1 MSREVG
7 MSISRR
13 EFLKVSAAA
22 TAASTIGVSLLPG
35 MQKELF
41 ADGLNWHKSVCRFCG
56 VGCGIMIGEKNGKVV
71 AVKGDVKN
79 TINKGHLCVKGFYL
93 HKVVYAKTRLL
104 HPMIKKNGKFE
115 RVSWDEALDYVA
127 KKFNQIRKQHGPD
140 ALAFYGSGQ
149 AETEETYIANKLFKG
164 AIGTNNMEGN
174 PRLCMASAVGGY
186 LTSLGKDEPAG
197 TYADIEKAELFLLV
211 GSNTAEAHPILFER
225 IMRHKAKN
233 PDVKIIIIDPR
244 KTPTDQVADLHLF
257 PKPGWDLAILHAMAR
272 ILIKEGYADENFIK
286 QSVNFKDNKKNLT
299 YEEYKQ
305 FLEQFTPEKAAQ
317 ISGVEPDKIVKAARM
332 FGKAKTAMSMWTM
345 GLNQRTRGVWANNLV
360 TNLHLITGKIGVP
373 GSDSFSLT
381 GQPNACG
388 GVREGGGLCHLL
400 PAHRSVKN
408 PKHRAEVAKVWGVPV
423 SNIQPKPGKH
433 TVAMFEAL
441 NKGEIKGIY
450 IMCTNPAQ
458 SLPNASKYWKGLKE
472 QFVVVAESF
481 FPTATTDYADVV
493 LPAAFWS
500 EKEGVYGCTER
511 RSQYMEQVIKPQG
524 EARWDAFILRDLAI
538 KMGFK
543 KYFEKYKTAEDIWSE
558 YISLTKGTDMDL
570 SGAPYSRLKKL
581 RGITWP
587 VPSVDHPGT
596 YKRYTKGDPI
606 FDALPAAKKKGRRMY
621 FYGKP
626 DGKAVVWARPPKG
639 PEEPTDAE
647 YPLALSTGRVLE
659 HWHTMTMTGTVPE
672 LVRAVPKAY
681 VEINPQDAKKMGI
694 EDKEQVIVETRRGK
708 LKIEAR
714 VIDRPEP
721 GTIFIPWHWKQWMAN
736 ILTIDAFDP
745 GSKEPEYKVCAA
757 RIKKA

>member
-1 MSREVG
+1 MSLK
-7 MSISRR
+7 RR
-13 EFLKVSAAA
+13 EFIKASAAA
-22 TAASTIGVSLLPG
+22 AAAASIGVTLMPG
-35 MQKELF
+35 MEKNLF
-41 ADGLNWHKSVCRFCG
+41 ADSMTWHKSVCRYCG
-56 VGCGIMIGEKNGKVV
+56 VGCGMMIGKKGNKVV
-71 AVKGDVKN
+71 AVKGDNEN
-79 TINKGHLCVKGFYL
+79 TINNGHLCVKAFYL

-104 HPMIKKNGKFE
+104 HPMIKKNGKF
-115 RVSWDEALDYVA
+115 VKASWDEALGLVA
-127 KKFNQIRKQHGPD
+127 TKFNELRKQYGPD

-149 AETEETYIANKLFKG
+149 AETEETYMANKLWKG
-164 AIGTNNMEGN
+164 CIGTNNVEGN

-186 LTSLGKDEPAG
+186 LTSFGKDEPAG
-197 TYADIEKAELFLLV
+197 TYEDIEKSNLFLLV
-211 GSNTAEAHPILFER
+211 GSNTAEAHPIVFER
-225 IMRHKAKN
+225 LVRHKSKN
-233 PDVKIIIIDPR
+233 PDVKILIIDPR
-244 KTPTDQVADLHLF
+244 KTPTDQIADLHLF
-257 PKPGWDLAILHAMAR
+257 VKPGWDLAVIHAMAR
-272 ILIKEGYADENFIK
+272 ILIKEGYADEDFINK
-286 QSVNFKDNKKNLT
+286 HVNFRDNKKALT

-305 FLEQFTPEKAAQ
+305 FLETFTPEYAAK
-317 ISGVEPDKIVKAARM
+317 ISGVSPDEIVKAARM
-332 FGKAKTAMSMWTM
+332 FGQAKTAMSMWTM

-400 PAHRSVKN
+400 PGHRVVKKPAHRE
-408 PKHRAEVAKVWGVPV
+408 AVAKVWGVPA

-433 TVAMFEAL
+433 TVAMFDAL

-481 FPTATTDYADVV
+481 FPTATTEYADVV

-500 EKEGVYGCTER
+500 EKVGVYGCTER
-511 RSQYMEQVIKPQG
+511 RSQYMEKVVDPQG
-524 EARWDAFILRDLAI
+524 EARWDAFILRDLGI

-543 KYFEKYKTAEDIWSE
+543 KEFKKYKTGEDIWTE
-558 YISLTKGTDMDL
+558 YIGLTKGTDMDL
-570 SGAPYSRLKKL
+570 SGAPYSRLKKV
-581 RGITWP
+581 RGLTWP
-587 VPSVDHPGT
+587 VPSEDHPGT
-596 YKRYTKGDPI
+596 YKRYTNGDPL
-606 FDALPAAKKKGRRMY
+606 FDALPAEKKQGRRMY

-626 DGKAVVWARPPKG
+626 DGKAVVWARPDKG

-659 HWHTMTMTGTVPE
+659 HWHTLTMTGTVPE
-672 LVRAVPKAY
+672 LNRAVPKAY
-681 VEINPQDAKKMGI
+681 VEINPDDAQKMGI
-694 EDKEQVIVETRRGK
+694 DNKDQVVVETRRGK

-721 GTIFIPWHWKQWMAN
+721 GTIFIPWHWKEWMAN
-736 ILTIDAFDP
+736 ILTIDAVDP

-757 RIKKA
+757 RIRKA